1 MAGEVTVNRAAM
13 VTAAQQVEGALGEI
27 RAQQTRL
34 NGIHDTLSGSWKGEA
49 SAAFTNAYMQ
59 FSTDFTI
66 VVNALNGIHERLV
79 GRHANY
85 TATAPA
91 NTQTLYKVLAP
102 PTRQRR

>member
-13 VTAAQQVEGALGEI
+13 VTAAQQVESALGEI
-27 RAQQTRL
+27 RAQMARL
-34 NGIHDTLSGSWKGEA
+34 NTIHDTLSGTWKGEA

-79 GRHANY
+79 GSHANY
-85 TATAPA
+85 NATESA
-91 NTQTLYKVLAP
+91 NTQTMNKVAAALN
-102 PTRQRR
+102 R

>member
-13 VTAAQQVEGALGEI
+13 VTAAQQVESALGEI
-27 RAQQTRL
+27 RAQQARL
-34 NGIHDTLSGSWKGEA
+34 NTIHDTLSGSWKGEA

-79 GRHANY
+79 GSHANY
-85 TATAPA
+85 NATEAA
-91 NTQTLYKVLAP
+91 NTQTMNKVAAALN
-102 PTRQRR
+102 R

>member
-34 NGIHDTLSGSWKGEA
+34 NGIHDSLSGSWKGEA

-66 VVNALNGIHERLV
+66 VINALNGIHERLV
-79 GRHANY
+79 GSHANY
-85 TATAPA
+85 SATETA
-91 NTQTLYKVLAP
+91 NTQTMNKVAAALN
-102 PTRQRR
+102 R

>member
-34 NGIHDTLSGSWKGEA
+34 NGIHDSLSGSWKGEA

-79 GRHANY
+79 GSHANY
-85 TATAPA
+85 SATEAA
-91 NTQTLYKVLAP
+91 NTQTMNKVAAALN
-102 PTRQRR
+102 R